1 MCGIAFAISK
11 FPVKGFI
18 EEAGSIQV
26 HRGPD
31 NQNFSLYQFGEFYVG
46 MGHQRLS
53 ILDLS
58 EKGSQP
64 MRSRSGRYEMVFN
77 GEIYNYREIQ
87 KKYNIQGL
95 RSGTDSEVAIELIE
109 KIGIARA
116 SQEFNGMWS
125 IIALDHCNGEILI
138 SRDRFGK
145 KPLYYMQRDEEI
157 FFSSEARTLLAV
169 SDVKP
174 EPDPVVATRFLT
186 QSLQNIDQRSW
197 FKGIKAFPP
206 SCTGS
211 MPVHKPYLDDC
222 KLARFWTPDFSHDM
236 SFCEDSEGVD
246 QLDYLLNDA
255 VSIRLHSD
263 VPVGVALSGGIDSSI
278 IASIAS
284 RHTSDVSFFSSVHPG
299 SKDDESSY
307 IDEASNYFGIK
318 VDKISLGA
326 LDAKGLF
333 DVLSVC
339 NNYNDG
345 PVVSFSNVL
354 FYRLMQAAYEK
365 GVKVVL
371 TGQGADEVFCGYRK
385 YPILNIK
392 KQMKDKKWLLSSLLL
407 IQVLMSR
414 TVLSGFKF
422 SEAKRY
428 LGVKNDSILGEA
440 AKGEEMAY
448 RLGEITNMPERQW
461 ADLSSLSVPY
471 LCHYEDRMSM
481 AWSREIRS
489 PFLDYRLVEFGLK
502 LPTYLKINK
511 GWTKYILR
519 EAFKNKIP
527 HSIAWRR
534 DKKGFV
540 NPQDD
545 WLSGPLK
552 EYVMA
557 IMGDPGSYIY
567 VYELVDRKAYL
578 KLFERYCSGDR
589 RVWFRDVFSPFSLA
603 VWLQGINER
612 PVV

>member
-1 MCGIAFAISK
+1 
-11 FPVKGFI
+11 
-18 EEAGSIQV
+18 
-26 HRGPD
+26 
-31 NQNFSLYQFGEFYVG
+31 
-46 MGHQRLS
+46 
-53 ILDLS
+53 
-58 EKGSQP
+58 
-64 MRSRSGRYEMVFN
+64 
-77 GEIYNYREIQ
+77 
-87 KKYNIQGL
+87 
-95 RSGTDSEVAIELIE
+95 
-109 KIGIARA
+109 
-116 SQEFNGMWS
+116 
-125 IIALDHCNGEILI
+125 
-138 SRDRFGK
+138 
-145 KPLYYMQRDEEI
+145 
-157 FFSSEARTLLAV
+157 
-169 SDVKP
+169 
-174 EPDPVVATRFLT
+174 
-186 QSLQNIDQRSW
+186 
-197 FKGIKAFPP
+197 
-206 SCTGS
+206 